1 MIRHKLTFWVLTLTL
16 LFTSSCDVLQQAQQA
31 MNLLNCEF
39 RLKSADQIQVAGISV
54 QNVKNVSD
62 LSITDGAKL
71 MAAVAGNTLP
81 LTFTLNLEAKNP
93 NTSQAGLSSM
103 DWIMLIDNIEMTRGQ
118 LTRSFSIPA
127 NNGTTVIPL
136 QMNIDLKKVLKG
148 KSLDAIAN
156 FGLNLVGQGN
166 QPTRM
171 ALKIKPSINIGG
183 TPLSFPDYITVKK
196 DFVSK

>member
-1 MIRHKLTFWVLTLTL
+1 M
-16 LFTSSCDVLQQAQQA
+16 
-31 MNLLNCEF
+31 
-39 RLKSADQIQVAGISV
+39 AGINV

-71 MAAVAGNTLP
+71 MAAVAGNSLP

-93 NTSQAGLSSM
+93 NATSAGLTAM
-103 DWIMLIDNIEMTRGQ
+103 DWIMFIDNIEMTRGK
-118 LTRSFSIPA
+118 LARSFTIPA
-127 NNGTTVIPL
+127 NQGTSVIPI
-136 QMNIDLKKVLKG
+136 QMNIDLKKALKG

-171 ALKIKPSINIGG
+171 ALKIKPSITIGG
-183 TPLSFPDYITVKK
+183 SPLSFPDYITVKK